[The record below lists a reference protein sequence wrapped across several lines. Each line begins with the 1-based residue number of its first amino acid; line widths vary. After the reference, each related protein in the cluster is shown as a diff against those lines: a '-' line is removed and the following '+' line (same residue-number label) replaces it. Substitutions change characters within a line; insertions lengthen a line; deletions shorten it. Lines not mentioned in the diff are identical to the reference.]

1 MGRLSEQSIVVLGGG
16 RPIGMERY
24 LVCASAISWLRSK
37 FVLLTKFLRLLP
49 ISPLSTG
56 LLPKIL
62 LSRLG
67 SDVHGDQV
75 IGTAVPASPRAGN
88 GARVRR
94 VVKGPVSSGRPWGEQ
109 SRSGRGPPANG
120 GRR

>member
-37 FVLLTKFLRLLP
+37 FALLTKFLRLLP

-94 VVKGPVSSGRPWGEQ
+94 VAKRPISAGRQRKELSGSCPG
-109 SRSGRGPPANG
+109 
-120 GRR
+120 